1 MAPPPPADMPLA
13 QRVQRVATTLQFAW
27 FTGHALLL
35 FCIFRYSFSW
45 IRMNYYG
52 GMAQFCYRFA
62 FLSAA
67 GTYGIVVYKTWRARQ
82 KTGAKQP
89 GGVVGYLADENVQYL
104 VMALVWLFMPQYPL
118 ALLPYGI
125 YSIFHVATYI
135 RATLIPTLFPPQK
148 INPPAGASPS
158 AKPQYTQHP
167 ASDAIG
173 SFVKQYYDSSMS
185 VVASLEILLW
195 IRLLLAAIFFQRRS
209 WILIAIYTAFLRARF
224 AQSSHVQGS
233 FSQLEARVDN
243 LIGAQGTPPVARQ
256 VWDGV
261 KGTARQ
267 FHSATDVNKYA
278 NGAAAPKKTS

>member
-1 MAPPPPADMPLA
+1 
-13 QRVQRVATTLQFAW
+13 
-27 FTGHALLL
+27 
-35 FCIFRYSFSW
+35 
-45 IRMNYYG
+45 MNYYG

-67 GTYGIVVYKTWRARQ
+67 ATYGIVVYKTWRARQ

-89 GGVVGYLADENVQYL
+89 GGALGYLSDENVQYL
-104 VMALVWLFMPQYPL
+104 VMALVWLFNPQYPL

-125 YSIFHVATYI
+125 YSVFHVATYVGSTLLPTVFPP
-135 RATLIPTLFPPQK
+135 TLIP
-148 INPPAGASPS
+148 PPAGTSPG

-167 ASDAIG
+167 ASDAIKT
-173 SFVKQYYDSSMS
+173 FVKRYYDSSMP
-185 VVASLEILLW
+185 VVSSLEILLW

-209 WILIAIYTAFLRARF
+209 WILIAVYTAFLRARF

-233 FSQLEARVDN
+233 FSQLEARIDN

-267 FHSATDVNKYA
+267 FHAATDVNKYV